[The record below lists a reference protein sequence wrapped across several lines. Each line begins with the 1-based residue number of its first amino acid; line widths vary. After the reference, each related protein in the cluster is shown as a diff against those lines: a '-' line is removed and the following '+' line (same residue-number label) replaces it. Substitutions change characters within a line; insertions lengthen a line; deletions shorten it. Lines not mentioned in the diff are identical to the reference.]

1 MSNEQLNFEQPQ
13 HPHEITNR
21 QADSLGMLLHRMINR
36 IRQSLELS
44 IILSGT
50 TAEVRSFLGTDR
62 VKIYQFKADGSGEV
76 VAESIC
82 DARCAGVAN
91 RNLPSLLGQNFP
103 AEDIPPEMR
112 ELYCQERQRT
122 IVNVAAKQIG
132 ISTLVKNHDSEYI
145 QFRTV
150 DPCHAEYLTA
160 MGVQSSLV
168 VPIMD
173 DHSLWGLLVSHHSS
187 PRVVT
192 ERELEVVQ
200 LVADQTSIAIAQSN
214 LLESTRT
221 QAKQEASINQVGRSL
236 HSMTPMQLRQALQQ
250 AVTALQG
257 SGGRIYI
264 APQNSDTEAQ
274 LYVSGEQPVLL
285 SKGKKTTAPIP
296 LEEHPDWQAW
306 LKVALQT
313 DSVIQPWAIGYAS
326 PKGIAESN
334 ANLLPS
340 NLEQAFK
347 PTNIKS
353 ILTIRLEHRQQILGY
368 LSIFR
373 QGVDIETIWAKRPDR
388 DDPRNQFPR
397 QSFETWR
404 ELQQNKAR
412 QWESREIELAQTLGS
427 HFAIAIFQYQM
438 YQQICILNTSLEQR
452 VQKRT
457 TELQQTNQRL
467 LQEISDRLKT
477 RASLERL
484 SHQNELILNSAGEG
498 IYGLN
503 LEGITTFVNPATAEM
518 LGYSI
523 NELQSKAMHEVVKHS
538 TAEGIVY
545 SWQNNP
551 IYQTIHTGEV
561 HHATNELFGRK
572 DKSNFPVEYV
582 STPIREKEEIVGAV
596 VIFKDITER
605 QIIDRMKDEFISVV
619 SHELRTPLTSIRS
632 AIGVLSSSGLDL
644 TSSKSQRLLEIAL
657 DNSNRLVR
665 LINDIL
671 DLERIKSGRVAMV
684 KQSYDATEVMT
695 DAVEIM
701 QSIADKAQIKL
712 SIQPL
717 SVQVWIDRDRI
728 IQTLTNIINNAIK
741 FSPPHTSVKIAA
753 QSINDSIV
761 RFQVKD
767 SGRGIPPENLET
779 IFDRF
784 QQVDASDSRDRGGT
798 GLGLAICRSII
809 QQHGGQIWVE
819 SSLGRGS
826 TFYFTLPISR

>member
-1 MSNEQLNFEQPQ
+1 MNNEQLNFEQSQ
-13 HPHEITNR
+13 HPHDITNR
-21 QADSLGMLLHRMINR
+21 QADSLGMLLHRMTNR

-44 IILSGT
+44 VILSGV
-50 TAEVRSFLGTDR
+50 TAEVRSFLDTDR
-62 VKIYQFKADGSGEV
+62 VKVYQFKSDGSGEV
-76 VAESIC
+76 VAESI
-82 DARCAGVAN
+82 AN
-91 RNLPSLLGQNFP
+91 RQLPSLLGQHFP
-103 AEDIPPEMR
+103 EEDIPLAMR
-112 ELYCQERQRT
+112 QLYLNERQRT
-122 IVNVAAKQIG
+122 IVNVASKQIG
-132 ISTLVKNHDSEYI
+132 MSASVDNCDREYI

-173 DHSLWGLLVSHHSS
+173 DDRLWGLLVSHHRL
-187 PRVVT
+187 PRIVT

-214 LLESTRT
+214 LLESARV
-221 QAKQEASINQVGRSL
+221 QAKQEASINLVGQSL
-236 HSMTPMQLRQALQQ
+236 HAMTPMQLQQALQQ
-250 AVTALQG
+250 TVLALQG
-257 SGGRIYI
+257 AGGRVYVT
-264 APQNSDTEAQ
+264 PQNSDSLAQ

-285 SKGKKTTAPIP
+285 KQKQASIP
-296 LEEHPDWQAW
+296 VEEHPDWQIW
-306 LKVALQT
+306 LKNTIQT
-313 DSVIQPWAIGYAS
+313 DSVIQPWAI
-326 PKGIAESN
+326 AESD
-334 ANLLPS
+334 ANLLPAK
-340 NLEQAFK
+340 LEQAFK
-347 PTNIKS
+347 PTKIKS
-353 ILTIRLEHRQQILGY
+353 ILTIRLEHRQKILGY

-373 QGVDIETIWAKRPDR
+373 QGVDIETIWARRLDR

-412 QWESREIELAQTLGS
+412 PWVSREIELAQILGS

-438 YQQICILNTSLEQR
+438 YQQICTLNTSLEQR
-452 VQKRT
+452 VEERT

-477 RASLERL
+477 RDSLERL

-503 LEGITTFVNPATAEM
+503 LEGITTFVNPAAAEM

-523 NELQSKAMHEVVKHS
+523 NELQSKAIHKMVNHS
-538 TAEGIVY
+538 TAEGIAY

-551 IYQTIHTGEV
+551 IYQTIQTGEV
-561 HHATNELFGRK
+561 HHGTNELFWRK

-582 STPIREKEEIVGAV
+582 STPIREKDQIVGAV

-684 KQSYDATEVMT
+684 KGSYNATEVMT

-701 QSIADKAQIKL
+701 QSIADKAQIQL
-712 SIQPL
+712 AVQPL
-717 SVQVWIDRDRI
+717 SVHVWMDRDRI
-728 IQTLTNIINNAIK
+728 IQALTNIINNAIK

-753 QSINDSIV
+753 ESISNGIV
-761 RFQVKD
+761 KFQVKD

-819 SSLGRGS
+819 STLGQGS
-826 TFYFTLPISR
+826 TFYFTLPIGCQVDTRKEQAHD